1 MELFGTDGIRFI
13 VSGNSQGREIKYSP
27 DLIFKIAKATSHVM
41 EKGNYV
47 VVWDT
52 RKSSLPIV
60 SIFSGV
66 LVSQN
71 FNVKLAGILPTPA
84 ASLICRTLRY
94 NGAFSVSASH
104 NPPEFNGI
112 KFFNKDGLKLDQKTE
127 KEIEKFFLE
136 NQKINEAENSYQ
148 IGEFRQDYEFYK
160 ITYKRFILY
169 LSSQIGEFHQ
179 NEFYKSI
186 YKSFILNLFPKNM
199 LKGLNIVLDCSN
211 GSTSNVAPEIFR
223 ELGAKVKTIGANP
236 DGENINLGVGSENP
250 QKALS
255 EDGDFKVIF
264 DGDGDRVLIGDSK
277 GNLYDGD
284 QLISIL
290 AKSMME
296 KGEIRWG
303 IVGTILSNM
312 SLEKFAKENK
322 LNFARVDVGDRNI
335 AYKMKE
341 VGANLG
347 GEESGHIILYDILPT
362 GDGII
367 SALKVLEYVIKKQKD
382 LKDLAIEKFYQAKG
396 KIKISQKKDLNSEE
410 FRNVWKIKEEVEKS
424 GGRVVVRYSGT
435 EPVIRVMVEHENKEK
450 AEEIKDKIEE
460 ELQKIF
466 INNEKSK

>member
-1 MELFGTDGIRFI
+1 MELFGTDGIRFL
-13 VSGNSQGREIKYSP
+13 VSQNIQGDELKYSP
-27 DLIFKIAKATSHVM
+27 DLIFKIAKATSRVM

-84 ASLICRTLRY
+84 ASLICRTLKY

-112 KFFNKDGLKLDQKTE
+112 KFFNKEGLKLDQKTE

-148 IGEFRQDYEFYK
+148 IGELYQDYEFYK
-160 ITYKRFILY
+160 ST
-169 LSSQIGEFHQ
+169 
-179 NEFYKSI
+179 

-290 AKSMME
+290 AKSMIE
-296 KGEIRWG
+296 KGELRWG

-382 LKDLAIEKFYQAKG
+382 LKDLAIEKFYQVKG
-396 KIKISQKKDLNSEE
+396 KIKISQKKDLKSEE
-410 FRNVWKIKEEVEKS
+410 FRNVWKIKEEAEKS

-460 ELQKIF
+460 ELKKIF

>member
-13 VSGNSQGREIKYSP
+13 VSGNPQGDELKYSP
-27 DLIFKIAKATSHVM
+27 DLIFKIAKATSRVM

-84 ASLICRTLRY
+84 ASLICRTLKY

-112 KFFNKDGLKLDQKTE
+112 KFFNKEGLKLDQKTE

-136 NQKINEAENSYQ
+136 NQKINEAENSYK
-148 IGEFRQDYEFYK
+148 IGELHQDY
-160 ITYKRFILY
+160 
-169 LSSQIGEFHQ
+169 
-179 NEFYKSI
+179 EFYKSI

-284 QLISIL
+284 HLISIL
-290 AKSMME
+290 AKSMIE
-296 KGEIRWG
+296 KGELRWG

-410 FRNVWKIKEEVEKS
+410 FRNVWKIKEEAEKS

-460 ELQKIF
+460 ELKKIF

>member
-1 MELFGTDGIRFI
+1 
-13 VSGNSQGREIKYSP
+13 
-27 DLIFKIAKATSHVM
+27 
-41 EKGNYV
+41 
-47 VVWDT
+47 
-52 RKSSLPIV
+52 
-60 SIFSGV
+60 
-66 LVSQN
+66 
-71 FNVKLAGILPTPA
+71 
-84 ASLICRTLRY
+84 
-94 NGAFSVSASH
+94 VSASH

-112 KFFNKDGLKLDQKTE
+112 KFFNKEGLKLDQKTE

-148 IGEFRQDYEFYK
+148 IGELNQDY
-160 ITYKRFILY
+160 
-169 LSSQIGEFHQ
+169 
-179 NEFYKSI
+179 EFYKSI

-277 GNLYDGD
+277 DNLYDGD

-290 AKSMME
+290 AKSMIE
-296 KGEIRWG
+296 KGELRWG

-396 KIKISQKKDLNSEE
+396 KIKISQKKDLKSEE

-460 ELQKIF
+460 ELKKIF

>member
-1 MELFGTDGIRFI
+1 MELFGTDGIRFL
-13 VSGNSQGREIKYSP
+13 VSQNTQGDELKYSP
-27 DLIFKIAKATSHVM
+27 ELTLKIAKATSRVM

-66 LVSQN
+66 LASQN
-71 FNVKLAGILPTPA
+71 FNIGLAGILPTPA
-84 ASLICRTLRY
+84 ASLICRTLKY
-94 NGAFSVSASH
+94 NGAFSISASH

-112 KFFNKDGLKLDQKTE
+112 KFFNNDGLKLDQKTE

-136 NQKINEAENSYQ
+136 LENQKRSEAENSYQ
-148 IGEFRQDYEFYK
+148 VGELRQDY
-160 ITYKRFILY
+160 
-169 LSSQIGEFHQ
+169 
-179 NEFYKSI
+179 EFYKSI

-199 LKGLNIVLDCSN
+199 LKGLKIVLDCSN

-223 ELGAKVKTIGANP
+223 ELGAKLKPIGVNP
-236 DGENINLGVGSENP
+236 DGENINLGIGSENP

-255 EDGDFKVIF
+255 EDGDFKIIF

-284 QLISIL
+284 HLISIL

-296 KGEIRWG
+296 KGELRWG

-312 SLEKFAKENK
+312 ALEKFAKENK

-382 LKDLAIEKFYQAKG
+382 LKDLAIEKFHQAKG

-460 ELQKIF
+460 ELKKIF

>member
-13 VSGNSQGREIKYSP
+13 VSGNSQGSEIKYSP

-84 ASLICRTLRY
+84 ASLICRTLKY

-148 IGEFRQDYEFYK
+148 IGKLHQDYEFYK
-160 ITYKRFILY
+160 ST
-169 LSSQIGEFHQ
+169 
-179 NEFYKSI
+179 

-290 AKSMME
+290 AKSMIE
-296 KGEIRWG
+296 KGELRWG

-396 KIKISQKKDLNSEE
+396 KIKISQKKDLKSEE
-410 FRNVWKIKEEVEKS
+410 FRNVWKIKEETEKS

-450 AEEIKDKIEE
+450 ADEIKDKIEE
-460 ELQKIF
+460 ELKKIF
-466 INNEKSK
+466 INNEKSKW

>member
-60 SIFSGV
+60 SIFSGF

-84 ASLICRTLRY
+84 ASLICRTLKY

-148 IGEFRQDYEFYK
+148 IGELHQDY
-160 ITYKRFILY
+160 
-169 LSSQIGEFHQ
+169 
-179 NEFYKSI
+179 EFYKSI

-290 AKSMME
+290 AKSMIE
-296 KGEIRWG
+296 KGELRWG

-312 SLEKFAKENK
+312 ALEKFAKENK

-396 KIKISQKKDLNSEE
+396 KIKISQKKDLKSEE
-410 FRNVWKIKEEVEKS
+410 FRNVWKIKEETEKS

-460 ELQKIF
+460 ELKKIF
-466 INNEKSK
+466 INNEKSKW

>member
-84 ASLICRTLRY
+84 ASLICRTLKY

-148 IGEFRQDYEFYK
+148 IGELHQDYEFY
-160 ITYKRFILY
+160 
-169 LSSQIGEFHQ
+169 E
-179 NEFYKSI
+179 SI

-290 AKSMME
+290 AKSMIE
-296 KGEIRWG
+296 KGELRWG

-382 LKDLAIEKFYQAKG
+382 LKDLAIEKFHQAKG

-410 FRNVWKIKEEVEKS
+410 FRNVWKIKEEAEKS

-450 AEEIKDKIEE
+450 ADEIKDKIEE
-460 ELQKIF
+460 ELKKIF
-466 INNEKSK
+466 INNEKSKW

>member
-84 ASLICRTLRY
+84 ASLICRTLKY

-127 KEIEKFFLE
+127 KEIEKFFLK
-136 NQKINEAENSYQ
+136 NQKINEAENSYK
-148 IGEFRQDYEFYK
+148 IGELHQDYEFC
-160 ITYKRFILY
+160 
-169 LSSQIGEFHQ
+169 
-179 NEFYKSI
+179 KST

-290 AKSMME
+290 AKSMIE
-296 KGEIRWG
+296 KGELRWG

-382 LKDLAIEKFYQAKG
+382 LKDLAIEKFHQAKG

-410 FRNVWKIKEEVEKS
+410 FRNVWKIKEEAEKS

>member
-1 MELFGTDGIRFI
+1 MEIFGTDGIRFL
-13 VSGNSQGREIKYSP
+13 VSKNSQGEELKYSP
-27 DLIFKIAKATSHVM
+27 ELIFKIAKATSRVI

-71 FNVKLAGILPTPA
+71 FNVGLAGILPTPA
-84 ASLICRTLRY
+84 ASLICRTLKY
-94 NGAFSVSASH
+94 NGAFSISASH

-112 KFFNKDGLKLDQKTE
+112 KFFNNEGLKLDQKTE

-136 NQKINEAENSYQ
+136 LENEKRNEAENSYQ
-148 IGEFRQDYEFYK
+148 IGQLHQDY
-160 ITYKRFILY
+160 
-169 LSSQIGEFHQ
+169 
-179 NEFYKSI
+179 EFYKSI

-211 GSTSNVAPEIFR
+211 GSTSNVAPEIFG

-236 DGENINLGVGSENP
+236 DGENINLGSGTENP
-250 QKALS
+250 QNALS
-255 EDGDFKVIF
+255 EDGDFKIIF

-284 QLISIL
+284 HLISIL

-312 SLEKFAKENK
+312 ALEKFAKENK

-347 GEESGHIILYDILPT
+347 GEESGHIILYDIVPT

-367 SALKVLEYVIKKQKD
+367 SALKVFEYVIKKEKD
-382 LKDLAIEKFYQAKG
+382 LKELAIEKFYQAKG
-396 KIKISQKKDLNSEE
+396 KIKISKKKDLKSEE

-435 EPVIRVMVEHENKEK
+435 EPVIRVMVEHENKGK
-450 AEEIKDKIEE
+450 ADEIKDKIEE
-460 ELQKIF
+460 ELKRIF
-466 INNEKSK
+466 TNNEQSK

>member
-13 VSGNSQGREIKYSP
+13 VSGNSQGDELKYSP
-27 DLIFKIAKATSHVM
+27 DLIFKIAKSTSRVM

-84 ASLICRTLRY
+84 ASLICRTLKY

-112 KFFNKDGLKLDQKTE
+112 KFFNKEGLKLDQKTE

-136 NQKINEAENSYQ
+136 NQKINEVENSYQ
-148 IGEFRQDYEFYK
+148 IGEFNQDYEFYK
-160 ITYKRFILY
+160 ST
-169 LSSQIGEFHQ
+169 
-179 NEFYKSI
+179 

-290 AKSMME
+290 AKSMIE
-296 KGEIRWG
+296 KGELRWG

-410 FRNVWKIKEEVEKS
+410 FRNVWKIKEEAEKS

-466 INNEKSK
+466 INNEKSKW

>member
-1 MELFGTDGIRFI
+1 MEIFGTDGIRFL
-13 VSGNSQGREIKYSP
+13 VSKNSQGEELKYSP
-27 DLIFKIAKATSHVM
+27 ELIFKIAKATSRVI

-71 FNVKLAGILPTPA
+71 FNVGLAGILPTPA
-84 ASLICRTLRY
+84 ASLICRTLKY
-94 NGAFSVSASH
+94 NGAFSISASH

-112 KFFNKDGLKLDQKTE
+112 KFFNNEGLKLDQKTE

-136 NQKINEAENSYQ
+136 LENEKRNEAENSYQ
-148 IGEFRQDYEFYK
+148 IGQLYQDY
-160 ITYKRFILY
+160 
-169 LSSQIGEFHQ
+169 
-179 NEFYKSI
+179 EFYKSI

-211 GSTSNVAPEIFR
+211 GSTSNVAPEIFG

-236 DGENINLGVGSENP
+236 DGENINLGSGTENP
-250 QKALS
+250 QNALS
-255 EDGDFKVIF
+255 EDGDFKIIF

-284 QLISIL
+284 HLISIL

-312 SLEKFAKENK
+312 ALEKFAKENK

-347 GEESGHIILYDILPT
+347 GEESGHIILYDIVPT

-367 SALKVLEYVIKKQKD
+367 SALKVFEYVIKKEKD
-382 LKDLAIEKFYQAKG
+382 LKELAIEKFYQAKG
-396 KIKISQKKDLNSEE
+396 KIKISQKKDLKSEE

-435 EPVIRVMVEHENKEK
+435 EPVIRVMVEHENKGK
-450 AEEIKDKIEE
+450 ADEIKDKIEE
-460 ELQKIF
+460 ELKRIF
-466 INNEKSK
+466 TNNEQSK

>member
-41 EKGNYV
+41 ENGNYV

-84 ASLICRTLRY
+84 ASLICRTLKY

-112 KFFNKDGLKLDQKTE
+112 KFFNKEGLKLDQKTE

-136 NQKINEAENSYQ
+136 NQKRNEAENSYQ
-148 IGEFRQDYEFYK
+148 IGELNQDYEF
-160 ITYKRFILY
+160 
-169 LSSQIGEFHQ
+169 H
-179 NEFYKSI
+179 KSI

-290 AKSMME
+290 AKSMIE
-296 KGEIRWG
+296 KGELRWG

-312 SLEKFAKENK
+312 SLEKFTKENK

-362 GDGII
+362 GDGLI

-382 LKDLAIEKFYQAKG
+382 LKDLAIEKSHQAKG

-460 ELQKIF
+460 ELKKIF

>member
-13 VSGNSQGREIKYSP
+13 VSGNSQGDELKYSP
-27 DLIFKIAKATSHVM
+27 ELIFKIAKATSRVM

-84 ASLICRTLRY
+84 ASLICRTLKY

-127 KEIEKFFLE
+127 KEIEKFFLK
-136 NQKINEAENSYQ
+136 NQKINEAENSYK
-148 IGEFRQDYEFYK
+148 IGELHQDYEFYK
-160 ITYKRFILY
+160 ST
-169 LSSQIGEFHQ
+169 
-179 NEFYKSI
+179 

-290 AKSMME
+290 AKSMIE
-296 KGEIRWG
+296 KGELRWG

-382 LKDLAIEKFYQAKG
+382 LKDLAIEKFHQAKG

-410 FRNVWKIKEEVEKS
+410 FRNVWKIKEEAEKS

-450 AEEIKDKIEE
+450 ADEIKDKIEE
-460 ELQKIF
+460 ELKKIF
-466 INNEKSK
+466 INNEKSKW

>member
-1 MELFGTDGIRFI
+1 MEIFGTDGIRFL
-13 VSGNSQGREIKYSP
+13 VSKNSQGEELKYSP
-27 DLIFKIAKATSHVM
+27 ELIFKIAKATSRVI

-71 FNVKLAGILPTPA
+71 FNVGLAGILPTPA
-84 ASLICRTLRY
+84 ASLICRTLKY
-94 NGAFSVSASH
+94 NGAFSISASH

-112 KFFNKDGLKLDQKTE
+112 KFFNNEGLKLDQKTE

-136 NQKINEAENSYQ
+136 LENEKRNEAENSYQ
-148 IGEFRQDYEFYK
+148 IGQLHQDY
-160 ITYKRFILY
+160 
-169 LSSQIGEFHQ
+169 
-179 NEFYKSI
+179 EFYKSI

-211 GSTSNVAPEIFR
+211 GSTSNVAPEIFG

-236 DGENINLGVGSENP
+236 DGENINLGSGTENP
-250 QKALS
+250 QNALS
-255 EDGDFKVIF
+255 EDGDFKIIF

-284 QLISIL
+284 HLISIL

-312 SLEKFAKENK
+312 ALEKFAKENK

-347 GEESGHIILYDILPT
+347 GEESGHIILYDIVPT

-367 SALKVLEYVIKKQKD
+367 SALKVFEYVIKKEKD
-382 LKDLAIEKFYQAKG
+382 LKELAIEKFYQAKG
-396 KIKISQKKDLNSEE
+396 KIKISQKKDLKSEE

-435 EPVIRVMVEHENKEK
+435 EPVIRVMVEHENKGK
-450 AEEIKDKIEE
+450 ADEIKDKIEE
-460 ELQKIF
+460 ELKRIF
-466 INNEKSK
+466 TNNEQSK

>member
-148 IGEFRQDYEFYK
+148 IGELHQDYEFYK
-160 ITYKRFILY
+160 ST
-169 LSSQIGEFHQ
+169 
-179 NEFYKSI
+179 

-460 ELQKIF
+460 ELKKIF